1 MFGNCAIGKSAIA
14 IAPTIT
20 VRIAITIATMG
31 RRMKKLAMVSAPR
44 FLCKTLGSPLRRF
57 VLSQR
62 QPQRLVLPDS
72 GRM

>member
-31 RRMKKLAMVSAPR
+31 RRMKKLAMA
-44 FLCKTLGSPLRRF
+44 
-57 VLSQR
+57 
-62 QPQRLVLPDS
+62 
-72 GRM
+72 